1 MMGGGMEEMMMAMM
15 MEDMGSDMMQFEKM
29 MGGKSAKGKGGKGPD
44 LTAAEAAMME
54 ELFGSGPKMPGKDKQ
69 KTKPQAQKSDDE
81 WETDSDEE

>member
-44 LTAAEAAMME
+44 LSAAEAAMM
-54 ELFGSGPKMPGKDKQ
+54 
-69 KTKPQAQKSDDE
+69 
-81 WETDSDEE
+81 